1 MATRQITIRSFPEAC
16 MNTSLAR
23 TAVAAL
29 LLAGSFSATA
39 WAQQSP
45 STTGETANTLTGGAE
60 AAPTDKATPGSPDA
74 GAARNTQPQTSGS
87 SSTGNTLTGGAE
99 GTTTDRGTPQGPA
112 TSGGAATPAG
122 TAAGGMPQQEGMG
135 TQQK

>member
-1 MATRQITIRSFPEAC
+1 

-23 TAVAAL
+23 TASAAL
-29 LLAGSFSATA
+29 LLAGSLSVTA

-60 AAPTDKATPGSPDA
+60 AAPTDKATPGSPDSSAA
-74 GAARNTQPQTSGS
+74 GNTQPQTSGS
-87 SSTGNTLTGGAE
+87 SATGNTLTGGAE

-112 TSGGAATPAG
+112 TSGSAATPAG
-122 TAAGGMPQQEGMG
+122 TAAGGMPQREGMG

>member
-1 MATRQITIRSFPEAC
+1 MD
-16 MNTSLAR
+16 TSLPR

-29 LLAGSFSATA
+29 LLLGSLAGTA
-39 WAQQSP
+39 WAQPSP

-74 GAARNTQPQTSGS
+74 GTGSSTQQQTSGS
-87 SSTGNTLTGGAE
+87 SATGNTLTGGAE
-99 GTTTDRGTPQGPA
+99 GTTTDKGTPRGPVMS
-112 TSGGAATPAG
+112 TSPAAPDAAGAG
-122 TAAGGMPQQEGMG
+122 AGGMPQQEGMG

>member
-1 MATRQITIRSFPEAC
+1 
-16 MNTSLAR
+16 MNTSLSR

-29 LLAGSFSATA
+29 LAGSLSVTA

-45 STTGETANTLTGGAE
+45 STTGGTPNTMTGGAE
-60 AAPTDKATPGSPDA
+60 AAPTDKATPASPDA
-74 GAARNTQPQTSGS
+74 GSGRNMQPQTSGS
-87 SSTGNTLTGGAE
+87 SATGNTLTGGAE

-112 TSGGAATPAG
+112 TSGSAATPAG
-122 TAAGGMPQQEGMG
+122 SAAGGMPQQEGMG

>member
-1 MATRQITIRSFPEAC
+1 
-16 MNTSLAR
+16 MNTSLPR

-29 LLAGSFSATA
+29 LLLGSLAGTA

-45 STTGETANTLTGGAE
+45 STTRETGNTLTGGAE

-74 GAARNTQPQTSGS
+74 GAAGNTQQQTSGS
-87 SSTGNTLTGGAE
+87 SAT
-99 GTTTDRGTPQGPA
+99 GTTTDKGTPPGPA
-112 TSGGAATPAG
+112 TSGGAAAPAG
-122 TAAGGMPQQEGMG
+122 SGAGGMPQQQGMG

>member
-1 MATRQITIRSFPEAC
+1 
-16 MNTSLAR
+16 MNTSLPR

-29 LLAGSFSATA
+29 LLLGSLAGTA

-45 STTGETANTLTGGAE
+45 STTRETGNTLTGGAE

-74 GAARNTQPQTSGS
+74 GTAGNTQQQTSGS
-87 SSTGNTLTGGAE
+87 SATGNTLTGGAE
-99 GTTTDRGTPQGPA
+99 GTTTDKGTSHGPA
-112 TSGGAATPAG
+112 TSGAAAAPARSGAG
-122 TAAGGMPQQEGMG
+122 SMPQQKGMG